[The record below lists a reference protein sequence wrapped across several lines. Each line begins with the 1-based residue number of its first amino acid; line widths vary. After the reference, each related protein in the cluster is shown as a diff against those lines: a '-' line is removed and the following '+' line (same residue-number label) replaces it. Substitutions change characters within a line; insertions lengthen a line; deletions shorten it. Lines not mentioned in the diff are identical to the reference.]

1 MTDLNEPLL
10 ALIGDVL
17 DPENAEMAAL
27 DTAQIHFERRVGQGS
42 NLPDREVALS
52 LLWLAGTRVQLHKLR
67 GARHTLAHMKT
78 RFRGRFPDLEQLADF
93 FEVRVLFE
101 ESELSKASEALDR
114 LDVEASN
121 SRTRKR
127 LESFRGYMRG
137 EILTA
142 QGQTAGALK
151 SLERALERLKGEPP
165 HRVDLAFMAEIYAS
179 QGQALLKAGEL
190 EQAEAC
196 FNRSFTVATHIQFPL
211 SMARSLRGRG
221 QVFSRM
227 GQLEKASE
235 QLRESLRVSQEV
247 RSAYGI
253 IRSSISLGRA
263 YYAAREYTN
272 ALLFFEEAR
281 VQCGEGRFPFEE
293 AEVHS
298 RIGDILVTEGRYSQA
313 ADFYETDLHIA
324 TSTGN
329 LTSRAHALKNVGRIQ
344 RLLGNY
350 ERSEQSLEEARGL
363 FSRLNDHQGLST
375 TLLQVVLSFVEQ
387 GKVTQAREAVESLK
401 AASNRTGRPLEKGLE
416 QMLEGMVM
424 RREGRIKEA
433 ADELEASL
441 AELSTV
447 PGFYTVLCTLELAQL
462 YEEWGVLDR
471 CVHHYGEAVHLA
483 RQLRLHDMEKRSLD
497 LLARVDRAEWAR
509 LLHHQTSASVEQ
521 NATGHVYVAVLLMDL
536 RGTSSLMDRP
546 ADDVSR
552 IVDLYF
558 DQVNR
563 AIKDTGGVLSRIL
576 GTRVMALFG
585 LSGSCDPG
593 DALRCARKA
602 MDAVAAEQGHSVEE
616 PLVGTAAAIATGEA
630 ISGLMGPI
638 DRREHLILGGPI
650 EVANDLL
657 SATTTGEIL
666 VCPATMQAAGNQM
679 AHPIPREITLSD
691 NHRRIV
697 AHVATTPAL
706 ARRP

>member
-546 ADDVSR
+546 ADEVSR

-657 SATTTGEIL
+657 SATATGEIL

>member
-10 ALIGDVL
+10 ALIGDL
-17 DPENAEMAAL
+17 LTPGDTDLAAL

-93 FEVRVLFE
+93 FEVQILFE
-101 ESELSKASEALDR
+101 ELEMAKAAEALDR
-114 LDVEASN
+114 LDVQDAEA
-121 SRTRKR
+121 RTRKR
-127 LESFRGYMRG
+127 LDSFRNYMRG
-137 EILTA
+137 EILTF
-142 QGQTAGALK
+142 QGQTSGALR
-151 SLERALERLKGEPP
+151 SLERALDCLKGDPP

-190 EQAEAC
+190 KDAMAC
-196 FNRSFTVATHIQFPL
+196 FNRSHTVATHIRFAL
-211 SMARSLRGRG
+211 SLSRSLRGRG
-221 QVFSRM
+221 QAFSRM
-227 GQLEKASE
+227 GELEKAAE

-247 RSAYGI
+247 RSPYGI

-313 ADFYETDLHIA
+313 ARFYETDLEIA

-350 ERSEQSLEEARGL
+350 ERSEQTLDEARGL
-363 FSRLNDHQGLST
+363 FSRMNDHQGLST
-375 TLLQVVLSFVEQ
+375 TLLQLVLSFTEQ

-401 AASNRTGRPLEKGLE
+401 AASNMAGRPLEKGLA
-416 QMLEGMVM
+416 QMLEGMVT
-424 RREGRIKEA
+424 RREGRTQEA
-433 ADELEASL
+433 IRELEESL
-441 AELSTV
+441 RDLSEV

-462 YEEWGVLDR
+462 HEESGVPDR
-471 CVHHYGEAVHLA
+471 CIFHYGEAVRLA
-483 RQLRLHDMEKRSLD
+483 RELRLHDLEKKSLD
-497 LLARVDRAEWAR
+497 LLARVDRSEWAR
-509 LLHHQTSASVEQ
+509 LLHQQSSAPGEQGSV
-521 NATGHVYVAVLLMDL
+521 ARVYVSILLIEL
-536 RGTSSLMDRP
+536 RGAASLMDRP
-546 ADDVSR
+546 GDEAARAVDCYFDHVHRAINDGNGVMSR
-552 IVDLYF
+552 IM
-558 DQVNR
+558 
-563 AIKDTGGVLSRIL
+563 GG
-576 GTRVMALFG
+576 RVMAVFG
-585 LSGSCDPG
+585 LGGSCDPTV
-593 DALRCARKA
+593 ALNCARQA
-602 MDAVAAEQGHSVEE
+602 MEAVHADPAMLGQDSE
-616 PLVGTAAAIATGEA
+616 LGTAAAIATGEA
-630 ISGLMGPI
+630 LAGLMGPI
-638 DRREHLILGGPI
+638 DRREHSILGGP
-650 EVANDLL
+650 VDLAADL
-657 SATTTGEIL
+657 MAATVTGEVF
-666 VCPATMQAAGNQM
+666 VCPTTMQAVANHV

-691 NHRRIV
+691 GGRRLV

-706 ARRP
+706 ARRA

>member
-1 MTDLNEPLL
+1 MTDQNEPLL
-10 ALIGDVL
+10 ALIGDLL
-17 DPENAEMAAL
+17 DPTDADLQAL

-93 FEVRVLFE
+93 FEVRILFE
-101 ESELSKASEALDR
+101 ELEMAKAAEALDR
-114 LDVEASN
+114 LDVQDAD

-127 LESFRGYMRG
+127 LDSFRNYMRG
-137 EILTA
+137 EILTF
-142 QGQTAGALK
+142 QGQTTGALR
-151 SLERALERLKGEPP
+151 SLDRALDRLKGDPP

-190 EQAEAC
+190 DEAMAC
-196 FNRSFTVATHIQFPL
+196 FNRSHTVAAHIRFAL

-221 QVFSRM
+221 QTFSRM
-227 GQLEKASE
+227 GELEKAAE

-247 RSAYGI
+247 RSPYGI

-272 ALLFFEEAR
+272 ALLYFEEAR

-313 ADFYETDLHIA
+313 AQFYETDLEIA

-350 ERSEQSLEEARGL
+350 ERSEQTLDEARGL

-375 TLLQVVLSFVEQ
+375 TLLQLVLSYTEQ

-401 AASNRTGRPLEKGLE
+401 AASNMAGRPLEKGLA
-416 QMLEGMVM
+416 QMLEGMVT
-424 RREGRIKEA
+424 RREGRTKEA
-433 ADELEASL
+433 VEELDASL
-441 AELSTV
+441 RDLSEV

-462 YEEWGVLDR
+462 YEESGVLDK
-471 CVHHYGEAVHLA
+471 CIVHYGEAVHLA
-483 RQLRLHDMEKRSLD
+483 RELRLHDLEKRSLD

-509 LLHHQTSASVEQ
+509 LLHQQSSGQIEQSALDR
-521 NATGHVYVAVLLMDL
+521 VYVSVLLVEM
-536 RGTSSLMDRP
+536 RGTTWMMDQPGDETART
-546 ADDVSR
+546 
-552 IVDLYF
+552 VDRYF
-558 DQVNR
+558 DHVHR
-563 AIKDTGGVLSRIL
+563 AINEFDGVLSRIM
-576 GTRVMALFG
+576 GSRIMAVFG
-585 LSGSCDPG
+585 LGGSCDPTV
-593 DALRCARKA
+593 ALNCARRA
-602 MDAVAAEQGHSVEE
+602 MEAVNADLAPPGQETELGA
-616 PLVGTAAAIATGEA
+616 AAAIATGEA
-630 ISGLMGPI
+630 LAGMMGPI
-638 DRREHLILGGPI
+638 DRREHSILGGP
-650 EVANDLL
+650 VDLAADL
-657 SATTTGEIL
+657 MSSAATGEIL
-666 VCPATMQAAGNQM
+666 VCPTTMQAVANHV
-679 AHPIPREITLSD
+679 AHPVPREVTLPD
-691 NHRRIV
+691 NSRRIV

-706 ARRP
+706 ARRA